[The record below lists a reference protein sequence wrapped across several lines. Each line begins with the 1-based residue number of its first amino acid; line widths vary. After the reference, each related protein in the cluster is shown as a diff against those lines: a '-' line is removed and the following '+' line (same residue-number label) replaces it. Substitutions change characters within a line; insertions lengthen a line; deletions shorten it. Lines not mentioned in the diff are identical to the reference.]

1 MPDRE
6 RRLTLGF
13 VTGVVAMLVAWYLAQ
28 VRPAPTVPVVAVIWL
43 PLLGPALVLA
53 AGFRQNT
60 LDAVAE
66 DLILV
71 GVPFGVAAVWLPPG
85 TDRATRL
92 AYAAVMAMGFAALLL
107 TAVLRAWSS
116 RPRVERRL

>member
-1 MPDRE
+1 
-6 RRLTLGF
+6 
-13 VTGVVAMLVAWYLAQ
+13 MLVAWYLAQ